1 MMSARAACSRPAAQH
16 RWDLVDAAT
25 AAAAAAAMEDLG
37 RFVDAATAAA
47 MEDLGRCRCSLGTIQ
62 MPLLGSLHGPQGPL
76 EGAHRVLEVLELL
89 ARVPLVER

>member
-25 AAAAAAAMEDLG
+25 AAA
-37 RFVDAATAAA
+37 AAA

-76 EGAHRVLEVLELL
+76 ESAHRVLEVLELL

>member
-25 AAAAAAAMEDLG
+25 AAAMEDLG

-76 EGAHRVLEVLELL
+76 VGAHRVLEVLELL